1 MKSIPNILT
10 LANAAVGC
18 FALYFLSILDFDAA
32 TYCVLIC
39 CAFDFLDGFL
49 ARQLRATSPLGTQ
62 LDSLADAISFGVL
75 PGVVASMMLLFLDLD
90 VPWLFAGFM
99 ITVASVYRLATYNVS
114 VQNQHYFSGLPTPAN
129 TLLWIGFTHVD
140 VELNV
145 YVVVGAILF
154 TTFLL
159 NSKLAF
165 YRLHFTNTLFS
176 IGIVSMAIL
185 LLIFLFVQYGH
196 FAWSI
201 AISTYIIFSLILS
214 VFTSSRR

>member
-1 MKSIPNILT
+1 MKTIPNILT

-49 ARQLRATSPLGTQ
+49 ARQLGVTSPLGAQ

-75 PGVVASMMLLFLDLD
+75 PGAVAAMMLLFLGLD
-90 VPWLFAGFM
+90 APWLFMGFM
-99 ITVASVYRLATYNVS
+99 LTVASVYRLASYTVS
-114 VQNQHYFSGLPTPAN
+114 VQNQRYFSGLPTPAN
-129 TLLWIGFTHVD
+129 ALLWIGFTHMD

-145 YVVVGAILF
+145 YLVVGAILF
-154 TTFLL
+154 SSFLL

-165 YRLHFTNTLFS
+165 YRLHFTKSLFS
-176 IGIVSMAIL
+176 IGIVSATIFL
-185 LLIFLFVQYGH
+185 LVLLFVQFGH

-201 AISTYIIFSLILS
+201 AIGLYIIFSLILS
-214 VFTSSRR
+214 VFARSRR